1 MQKYLEDLVS
11 GLGTIKLAA
20 QGGMTYGQF
29 VDLSEVTVCIEAEK
43 KLERIS
49 NEMAELKRNNISLA
63 DYCSANFGVMNRFA
77 VEFADNNTITFNC
90 EEVTNR
96 PNASQEKIEETKKL
110 FYTSLFETISHF
122 LDLRAEKAL
131 IVQQTQAQ

>member
-1 MQKYLEDLVS
+1 MEDLVS
-11 GLGTIKLAA
+11 GMGTIKLAA

-29 VDLSEVTVCIEAEK
+29 VDLSEVVVCSEAEK

-49 NEMAELKRNNISLA
+49 NEMAEVKRNNISLA
-63 DYCSANFGVMNRFA
+63 DYCSASFGVMNRFA

-90 EEVTNR
+90 EEVTDR

-110 FYTSLFETISHF
+110 FYTRLFETISHF
-122 LDLRAEKAL
+122 LDPRAEKAL
-131 IVQQTQAQ
+131 MVQQTQAQ